1 MHVPDH
7 GTHHRV
13 KFRCKMSLYAPW
25 TKMTNF
31 WHEMRSKNMNL
42 RSGNL
47 SFLPRTH
54 TMTFRSDISQGGA
67 CHGQVRA
74 WFFSEFFEKFWKT
87 KFAPQK
93 SGSKCSREPR
103 RISGTEAP
111 FLLVQS
117 LRTAIVF
124 LSNHSSPFF
133 AQSQSLS
140 HPHLLSLSYPERAA
154 SPIGVATTLTNS
166 VYSLFPLF
174 SLFSLS
180 FPRPRSLSLSGV
192 ARIS

>member
-47 SFLPRTH
+47 SFFPRTH

-103 RISGTEAP
+103 RISVYT
-111 FLLVQS
+111 
-117 LRTAIVF
+117 
-124 LSNHSSPFF
+124 
-133 AQSQSLS
+133 
-140 HPHLLSLSYPERAA
+140 
-154 SPIGVATTLTNS
+154 S
-166 VYSLFPLF
+166 VYIHYRLIICNNANKMHWQGNGDSVPPVFFPQNHQSRKQFNDSKNMPCTFTLEHNTTDMAPGF
-174 SLFSLS
+174 Q
-180 FPRPRSLSLSGV
+180 V
-192 ARIS
+192 K